1 MNVNYVELILSVI
14 KDIRVILTIVA
25 ALFII
30 EFAGFV
36 TSYRKKAPKPKKAK
50 AAKAAPAPAAPA
62 PAEGGEGGS
71 GGDAG
76 AAAPEQ
82 G

>member
-1 MNVNYVELILSVI
+1 MNVNYVELILGVI

-36 TSYRKKAPKPKKAK
+36 TSYKKKAPKPKKAK
-50 AAKAAPAPAAPA
+50 AAPAPAPAPA
-62 PAEGGEGGS
+62 PAEGGEGG
-71 GGDAG
+71 GGADA
-76 AAAPEQ
+76 AAAPDK

>member
-1 MNVNYVELILSVI
+1 MNVNYIELILGVI

-36 TSYRKKAPKPKKAK
+36 TSYKKKAPKPKKAK
-50 AAKAAPAPAAPA
+50 AAKAAPAPAPAPA
-62 PAEGGEGGS
+62 PAEGGEGG
-71 GGDAG
+71 GGAD
-76 AAAPEQ
+76 AAAASDK